1 MICVL
6 VEEWMHSSSCVR
18 QNLEPPSSFQYT
30 CNTLQATRQSQ
41 VFPGI
46 SLAPLWQDERY
57 I

>member
-1 MICVL
+1 MICML
-6 VEEWMHSSSCVR
+6 EEWMHSSSCVR
-18 QNLEPPSSFQYT
+18 RDLGPPSSFQYI
-30 CNTLQATRQSQ
+30 CNTLQANRQSR